1 MSLST
6 SLLIGR
12 SGLTAAQTGIQVAG
26 DNISNAATPGYTRRV
41 LSLSPAAGPFRGE
54 NNYNGQG
61 VLVERISRALDPA
74 ILSRLRSA
82 VSDEASAQASYQALS
97 QVESVLAPLSETG
110 LSTQLGE
117 FFDAFSELA
126 NNPGSAE
133 SRTLIVQQGQSISS
147 YLRGLRSDLRTL
159 QEQLETQIESGVER
173 ANGLL
178 TEIGELN
185 RAIAN
190 SELGRGENAPLR
202 DQRDS
207 LVQELAG
214 LLDVSVLE
222 RDSGAVDLYV
232 GSTPIVLE
240 GRSLGLDVE
249 RFAAPGGEGEP
260 VLTIVTTEGDE
271 QQKVFP
277 ASGQLGG
284 LLAQRNGRVETAITE
299 IDQLATSLAFE
310 VNRLHSAGRPFPGL
324 TDTTGTLRIADAAD
338 QTRALNDPANTRV
351 SALPYGP
358 TNGSFE
364 ITVTDAATGLA
375 QTHRFDVDLDGIT
388 NAGAAGFGDDTS
400 LQDIVDWVNAS
411 VGNVSASIT
420 GAGELRLTADAGFE
434 FGFAS
439 DTSGVL
445 ATLGINTFFTGED
458 AADLDVR
465 SELIANPGLLVAG
478 LSAGSNEQALAIAQ
492 LRDAPVESLGGI
504 TLLES
509 WRRTTDAVAVETAAA
524 RTERG
529 AAEQVKASLE
539 AQHATVSG
547 VSIDEETINL
557 ISFQQQYQAAARLIS
572 TVDEL
577 TQILISLV

>member
-1 MSLST
+1 MSLTT

-41 LSLSPAAGPFRGE
+41 LSLTPAAGPYRGE
-54 NNYNGQG
+54 NHANGQG

-82 VSDEASAQASYQALS
+82 VSDEASARASYEALS
-97 QVESVLAPLSETG
+97 QVESVLAPLSDTG
-110 LSTQLGE
+110 LSAQLGE

-126 NNPGSAE
+126 NNPTSAE
-133 SRTLIVQQGQSISS
+133 SRTLIVQQGQSIAS
-147 YLRGLRSDLRTL
+147 YLRGLRGDLTTL
-159 QEQLETQIESGVER
+159 RGQIEAQIESGVER
-173 ANGLL
+173 VDGLL

-190 SELGRGENAPLR
+190 SELGRGENAALR
-202 DQRDS
+202 DQRDA
-207 LVQELAG
+207 LVREVAG
-214 LLDVSVLE
+214 LIDVSVLE

-249 RFAAPGGEGEP
+249 RFPAPGADEP
-260 VLTIVTTEGDE
+260 VLTIVTTEGAE

-277 ASGQLGG
+277 SGGRLGG
-284 LLAQRNGRVETAITE
+284 LIAERNGRLATAIEE
-299 IDQLATSLAFE
+299 IDRLASSLVFE
-310 VNRLHSAGRPFPGL
+310 VNRLHSSGRSFPGL
-324 TDTTGTLRIADAAD
+324 TETTGTLRLSDPAD
-338 QTRALNDPANTRV
+338 QTRALNDPANTRA
-351 SALPYGP
+351 SALPFGP

-364 ITVTDAATGLA
+364 LTVTDAATGLT
-375 QTHRFDVDLDGIT
+375 QTHRFDVDLDGIDD
-388 NAGAAGFGDDTS
+388 AGAAGFGDDTS

-411 VGNVSASIT
+411 VGNMSATIT

-439 DTSGVL
+439 DTSGAL
-445 ATLGINTFFTGED
+445 ATLGINTFFSGED
-458 AADLDVR
+458 ATDLDVR
-465 SELIANPGLLVAG
+465 SELAANPGLLVAG
-478 LSAGSNEQALAIAQ
+478 LTLGSNERALAIAQ
-492 LRDAPVESLGGI
+492 LREAPVESLGGI

-524 RTERG
+524 RTEQG
-529 AAEQVKASLE
+529 AAEQVRASLE
-539 AQHATVSG
+539 AQHANVSG